1 MRPVRLSI
9 SAFGSY
15 SVPTEIDFS
24 QFGDHGLYL
33 VTGDT
38 GAGKTAIF
46 DAITFALYGEASTS
60 GRSQEML
67 RSQYAAESERT
78 YVALDFEFHGSMY
91 HIIRNPAYDYEQVN
105 PNETVRVVHY
115 PAQADL
121 SGADGFRVTGVEEV
135 NRAVYDLIG
144 LDVHQFTQI
153 VMIAQGRFQELLTA
167 DTESRSRIFRQL
179 FQTEP
184 YRMIEEKLRTDE
196 KDLTRKIS
204 ERRHDVGKAVDAL
217 SCGNNSPYEKE
228 LYRLKQFGDNAD
240 PAQSV
245 VLAQWIIE
253 EDASV
258 LQKKE
263 IEINVYDEKIT
274 RLNSRISRGEQ
285 VLQIFDHL
293 KHAAARIPELT
304 GKRDTSKASLDEM
317 TTQVEVTR
325 MNILRKKADETER
338 SMSKFLELSR
348 MEQLAQECAAQAE
361 EFKNKASALD
371 GKISVLQGDLRNTVL
386 AAEELRGSD
395 SDLKQEE
402 EKLRE
407 VRRGIVTYN
416 RAKDR
421 YQSYREAERSYE
433 DLIEALKQE
442 NARFNRVSEEYHAIL
457 GAYLAGQAGIL
468 AETLID
474 GRPCPVCGS
483 LDHPKRAVKS
493 IGTPDEERVREAE
506 AIMNNARDAAEL
518 GARHAHAAKERIE
531 IEHREAEA
539 AFRDAQMPGLTAD
552 AVNTLNSR
560 INLLKMAAEESE
572 GRIAGFRE
580 KAAKLEELT
589 SRMPKIRKQIEDLV
603 RQQNESRNRSE
614 TLRQKAEYES
624 ATAARMRSE
633 FPFEKEETARIQL
646 RTMRAQIEEYDR
658 IVSERKKQFESDQK
672 ALEKAEAGRD
682 EVLKTLQESGATTQ
696 SEKETELAK
705 RRAEL
710 NDARQKLLIL
720 RKEKEDITLRLGLNR
735 QSLKSLDQ
743 LSQELQ
749 EFTARREWI
758 SRLAD
763 TADSGLKNKEKL
775 TLEEYVQ
782 TAYFDRIIDRANQR
796 LYYLSDGQYAL
807 IRSRGQSTESHDA
820 LELNVADR
828 YTGKER
834 SVRSLSGGESFLA
847 SLALALGLS
856 DEVQN
861 QTGIEIDTMFVD
873 EGFGTLDTEAIR
885 IAIRV
890 LERLSGD
897 HRLVGI
903 ISHVED
909 LRERIHNQIIVTKEL
924 KEDGT
929 QSGSK
934 IEIQH
939 A

>member
-1 MRPVRLSI
+1 MRPIKLSI

-33 VTGDT
+33 VAGDT

-46 DAITFALYGEASTS
+46 DAITFALYGEASTA

-67 RSQYAAESERT
+67 RSQYAAESQET
-78 YVALDFEFHGSMY
+78 YVALDFEFRGSRY
-91 HIIRNPAYDYEQVN
+91 YIVRNPAYDHEQVN
-105 PNETVRVVHY
+105 ENETVRIIHH
-115 PAQADL
+115 PAQAEL
-121 SGADGFRVTGVEEV
+121 RGTDGFLVRGVAEV
-135 NRAVYDLIG
+135 NRAVYDLLG

-184 YRMIEEKLRTDE
+184 YHMIEEKLRGEETNLRRQI
-196 KDLTRKIS
+196 K
-204 ERRHDVGKAVDAL
+204 ERRHDVGKAVAVL
-217 SCGNNSPYEKE
+217 SCSEKSPYANE
-228 LYRLKQFGDNAD
+228 LARLKQFGDKAD

-245 VLAQWIIE
+245 VLTQWILE
-253 EDASV
+253 EDASE
-258 LQKKE
+258 LQNKE
-263 IEINVYDEKIT
+263 KEINVVDDRIT

-293 KHAAARIPELT
+293 KQAASRIPELT
-304 GKRDTSKASLDEM
+304 GKRDASKASLDEM

-338 SMSKFLELSR
+338 SMSKFLELTR
-348 MEQLAQECAAQAE
+348 MEELAQECSAQAE
-361 EFKNKASALD
+361 EFTRKADALD
-371 GKISVLQGDLRNTVL
+371 EKIEVLQGDLRNHVL

-395 SDLKQEE
+395 SDLKYEE
-402 EKLRE
+402 DKLRE

-416 RAKDR
+416 RAKER

-433 DLIEALKQE
+433 ELIETLKQE
-442 NARFNRVSEEYHAIL
+442 NDRFNRVSEEYHAIL

-493 IGTPDEERVREAE
+493 IGTPDEDRVREAE

-531 IEHREAEA
+531 IERKEAET
-539 AFRDAQMPGLTAD
+539 AFQDAQMPGLTAD
-552 AVNTLNSR
+552 TVNTLNSR
-560 INLLKMAAEESE
+560 INLFKMAAEESE
-572 GRIAGFRE
+572 QRIAGYRE
-580 KAAKLEELT
+580 KAAKLEELN
-589 SRMPKIRKQIEDLV
+589 SQMPKIRKQIEDLV
-603 RQQNESRNRSE
+603 NEQNSCRQQGE
-614 TLRQKAEYES
+614 TLRQKAEYEAAS
-624 ATAARMRSE
+624 AARMRSE
-633 FPFEKEETARIQL
+633 FPYEKEETARIQL
-646 RTMRAQIEEYDR
+646 RTMREQIETYDR
-658 IVSERKKQFESDQK
+658 TVAERKEQYEADQK

-682 EVLKTLQESGATTQ
+682 EVMKTLEENGATTQ
-696 SEKETELAK
+696 SEKEAELAM

-710 NDARQKLLIL
+710 QDAKQTLFKLRQEKDDLSL
-720 RKEKEDITLRLGLNR
+720 RIGLNR
-735 QSLKSLDQ
+735 QSLKELDT

-749 EFTARREWI
+749 EAVARREWI

-763 TADSGLKNKEKL
+763 TADSNLKNKEKL

-796 LYYLSDGQYAL
+796 LHYLSDGQYAL
-807 IRSRGQSTESHDA
+807 IRSRAQSTDSHDA

-861 QTGIEIDTMFVD
+861 QTGIEIDTMFID
-873 EGFGTLDTEAIR
+873 EGFGTLDAETIR

-890 LERLSGD
+890 LERLSGE

-909 LRERIHNQIIVTKEL
+909 LRERIHNQIIVTKAL

-929 QSGSK
+929 QSGSM
-934 IEIQH
+934 IEIRH